1 MCGDYHFS
9 AMRGKQAG
17 RDFYVAMVPMD
28 QVPKLFVFSEE
39 MLPANLRA
47 QRTIKEA
54 RIPPIRDYILNNPE
68 DYVFSSLTASV
79 DGVMKFRPAPA
90 LGEDGDLGQLEIPM
104 SSKFLLNDGQHRRRA
119 IEEALKI
126 KPELGKTEFISI
138 VFFSDRGLKR
148 SQQMFADLNKYAVK
162 PSASISIVYDIRGQF
177 SQFIV
182 SLTSE
187 VDVFRDRVELE
198 KSSIS
203 NRSTKIFTIS
213 GISKAT
219 ERLLDGREIT
229 EEKQK
234 FAKNFWNEVARNI
247 GHWKNLM
254 DGKVTA
260 SELREN
266 YVHAY
271 SNLLT
276 TLGYVGSVL
285 YNDYQ
290 DSWKQKLETI
300 RDLQWE
306 KTDPFWEGKLVIGNG
321 KMTKNQAGMKLAA
334 NAILAKMGIPLDEK
348 RKKWEKK

>member
-1 MCGDYHFS
+1 MCGDWHYS

-17 RDFYVAMVPMD
+17 RDFYVAMVPMIEI
-28 QVPKLFVFSEE
+28 PKLFVFSEE
-39 MLPANLRA
+39 VLPANLRA
-47 QRTIKEA
+47 QRTIKES

-104 SSKFLLNDGQHRRRA
+104 SSKLLINDGQHRRRA

-126 KPELGKTEFISI
+126 KPELGNEFISI
-138 VFFSDRGLKR
+138 VFFTDKGLKR
-148 SQQMFADLNKYAVK
+148 SQQMFADLNKHAVK
-162 PSASISIVYDIRGQF
+162 PSKSLGILYDIRNQF

-182 SLTSE
+182 NLTNE

-198 KSSIS
+198 KTSIS
-203 NRSTKIFTIS
+203 NRSTKFFTTS
-213 GISKAT
+213 GIENAT
-219 ERLLDGREIT
+219 ARLLDGEQIS

-234 FAKNFWNEVARNI
+234 FAKDFWNEVARNI

-266 YVHAY
+266 YVHAH
-271 SNLLT
+271 SNLLS

-290 DSWKQKLETI
+290 DSWKQKLEAI
-300 RDLQWE
+300 RDLPWE
-306 KTDPFWEGKLVIGNG
+306 KTDPFWEGKLVVGNG
-321 KMTKNQAGMKLAA
+321 RMMKSQVGMKLAA
-334 NAILAKMGIPLDEK
+334 NAILQKMGIPLDEK
-348 RKKWEKK
+348 REKWEKK

>member
-1 MCGDYHFS
+1 MCGDWHYS

-17 RDFYVAMVPMD
+17 RDFYVAMVPMIEI
-28 QVPKLFVFSEE
+28 PKLFVFSEE
-39 MLPANLRA
+39 VLPANLRA

-54 RIPPIRDYILNNPE
+54 RIAPIRDYILNNPE

-104 SSKFLLNDGQHRRRA
+104 SSKLLINDGQHRRRA

-126 KPELGKTEFISI
+126 KPELGNEFISI
-138 VFFSDRGLKR
+138 VFFTDKGLKR
-148 SQQMFADLNKYAVK
+148 SQQMFADLNKHAVK
-162 PSASISIVYDIRGQF
+162 PSKSLGILYDIRNQF

-182 SLTSE
+182 NLTSE

-198 KSSIS
+198 KTSIS
-203 NRSTKIFTIS
+203 NRSTKFFTTS
-213 GISKAT
+213 GIENAT
-219 ERLLDGREIT
+219 SRLLDGEQIS

-234 FAKNFWNEVARNI
+234 FAKDFWNEVARNM

-266 YVHAY
+266 YVHAH
-271 SNLLT
+271 SNLLS

-300 RDLQWE
+300 RDLPWE
-306 KTDPFWEGKLVIGNG
+306 KTDPFWEGKLVLGNG
-321 KMTKNQAGMKLAA
+321 KMMKNQAGMKLAA